1 MITVGLIDDG
11 IELNK
16 KLDIE
21 KYIEITSDLKIKE
34 DKILKS
40 LHGKVCA
47 EIIKKYYSKAKF
59 ISIKA
64 LGDRMKGSKE
74 QLIKAIEWC
83 IDNKI
88 KVINMSLGTIN
99 YKDFESIK
107 EVINRA
113 YDEGIII
120 IAACNNRNIFTYP
133 ASLSNVIGVN
143 SSENLKEGEY
153 IYNLYPLDGIE
164 ITACG
169 THKLIF
175 EDRITGSCNSY
186 AAPMI
191 TAKVCEIVEKYPNI
205 TLEEVKIKLY
215 ENAINYKKGTL
226 RVNNYKNID
235 WINNDTLIYM
245 RNKDRINIEQDIEE
259 INKDNYFVRNKNSI
273 IIDDEYESC
282 NYKLTY
288 PSENIKFWH
297 PSIIETF
304 FKNAL
309 KKVLDVPLIVVYG
322 CCDSK
327 MIQVLDTLTSKFKKD
342 GYNAVCSY
350 TKAIGILYGMEYIPI
365 GKEDTA
371 DKLKE
376 KVEALYK
383 VYDCDIIILGIA
395 IKEGEFNNISKNNK
409 VLEPDKFILLFDKY
423 QFEEVDDIVEI
434 KKKKPLIITSEKTL
448 KKGYKEDVFLY
459 KELNLFYKKLLNMLL
474 KV

>member
-16 KLDIE
+16 KLDVE

-74 QLIKAIEWC
+74 QLVKAIEWC

-120 IAACNNRNIFTYP
+120 VAACNNKNIFTYP

-143 SSENLKEGEY
+143 SSEQLKEGEY

-175 EDRITGSCNSY
+175 EDRITRSCNSY

-191 TAKVCEIVEKYPNI
+191 TAKVCELVEKYSNI
-205 TLEEVKIKLY
+205 TLEEVKVKLY

-235 WINNDTLIYM
+235 WINDDTLVYM
-245 RNKDRINIEQDIEE
+245 KGKDQTNIGQDVKE
-259 INKDNYFVRNKNSI
+259 INEDNYLVRNKNSI

-297 PSIIETF
+297 PSIIENF

-322 CCDSK
+322 CDDSK

-395 IKEGEFNNISKNNK
+395 IKKEEFNNILKMNR
-409 VLEPDKFILLFDKY
+409 VLNPDKFILVLGEELFREFKN
-423 QFEEVDDIVEI
+423 I
-434 KKKKPLIITSEKTL
+434 KGVQRENPLIITSEETS
-448 KKGYKEDVFLY
+448 KKCYEKDVFMY

-474 KV
+474 KG